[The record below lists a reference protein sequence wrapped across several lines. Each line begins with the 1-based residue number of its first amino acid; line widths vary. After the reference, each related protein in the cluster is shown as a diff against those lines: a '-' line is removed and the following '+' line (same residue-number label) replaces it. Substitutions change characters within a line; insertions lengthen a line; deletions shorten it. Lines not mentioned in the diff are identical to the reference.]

1 MQQSIIIQAHWNNLY
16 KVKVI
21 LRKTV
26 KSYTG
31 NMSEDSSRVVLL
43 WFYSL
48 DLWSDVM
55 YLHAVLCS
63 HHHVVC
69 GSCVCSQDH
78 TILMD
83 KYRKY
88 SSFVEQP
95 VGVMSRVYSL
105 LYITLHYYNCQI
117 YYRHMPTRKLSS
129 YLPCT
134 DIDLKFTSRYVLKYV
149 KCSVWC

>member
-1 MQQSIIIQAHWNNLY
+1 
-16 KVKVI
+16 
-21 LRKTV
+21 
-26 KSYTG
+26 
-31 NMSEDSSRVVLL
+31 MSEDSSRVVLL

-55 YLHAVLCS
+55 YLHAVLGC

-69 GSCVCSQDH
+69 GPCVCSQDH
-78 TILMD
+78 AILMD

-95 VGVMSRVYSL
+95 GGVMSRVYSL

-117 YYRHMPTRKLSS
+117 Y
-129 YLPCT
+129 
-134 DIDLKFTSRYVLKYV
+134 
-149 KCSVWC
+149 